1 MNSKIVLTLTFLIM
15 QKFHLHVRESGVM
28 GRPVTNLTHGRPSFL
43 VTGLR
48 PDTGYVV
55 SVTSSN
61 AKGASEARMVQAFTL
76 KSDGLRQLIETSE
89 SALSTNN
96 VKSASTP
103 GELVDSV
110 WFMGE
115 CNHHQH
121 HHRES
126 LSILRIPNS

>member
-1 MNSKIVLTLTFLIM
+1 
-15 QKFHLHVRESGVM
+15 M

-55 SVTSSN
+55 SVTSAN

-121 HHRES
+121 YQFFAYLILES
-126 LSILRIPNS
+126 VGAWAVIFMSHIYVLTS